1 MDGTRLPDDQ
11 GVLLSEIQR
20 FRKGRDLW
28 RAIGLAALVLVFVV
42 LIPFTIVFWRVV
54 ETRRSYTE
62 AVWQEAQH
70 LRQQTK
76 NLTSNFRKKPN
87 WTASDELSWA
97 RARQPL
103 PLFCADIGTEIQAG
117 VTNSVPRVFRSA

>member
-1 MDGTRLPDDQ
+1 MDGARLPDDQ

-62 AVWQEAQH
+62 AVWQEAQPAAEQ
-70 LRQQTK
+70 RT
-76 NLTSNFRKKPN
+76 
-87 WTASDELSWA
+87 
-97 RARQPL
+97 
-103 PLFCADIGTEIQAG
+103 
-117 VTNSVPRVFRSA
+117 